1 MRLCFSIFWHSVLLN
16 HKRDTSATN
25 IQLEQLI
32 RAACV
37 FLGTGELD
45 FASGQFPMTLL
56 SFQTQAKK
64 AYDDLKPQACAA
76 YQTRTCWHLSMVLEL
91 PLARPCAK
99 CTTTS
104 TWSVHGLKFGD
115 GALYILRVALCG
127 TSSTVNDD
135 PKDSN
140 SSPLPCKNF

>member
-1 MRLCFSIFWHSVLLN
+1 MRLCFSIFWHGVLLN

-99 CTTTS
+99 CTTIS
-104 TWSVHGLKFGD
+104 TWSVHGLKFGEV
-115 GALYILRVALCG
+115 RSTFCVWRCVV
-127 TSSTVNDD
+127 TTSTVNDD
-135 PKDSN
+135 PKYSN